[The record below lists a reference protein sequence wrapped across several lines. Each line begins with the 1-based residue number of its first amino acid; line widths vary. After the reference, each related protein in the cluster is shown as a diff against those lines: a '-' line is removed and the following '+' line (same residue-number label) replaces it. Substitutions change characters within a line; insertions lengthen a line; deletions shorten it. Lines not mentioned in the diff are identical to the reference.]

1 MKFVSGL
8 ALAALTHLACAI
20 PMAEKRAP
28 AATPVGYASQ
38 NGGVTGG
45 SGGTTTTVSSLPEM
59 TAALEKGDDTA
70 KVVYISGKI
79 TGSEKIYVGSNKSI
93 LGVDSSSGL
102 EGVGLLVRDAENVII
117 RNLAISKVEAD
128 TGGDAIA
135 IDGSTNVWVDHCD
148 LSSDLS
154 ADKDFYDGLLD
165 ISHGADYITVSNV
178 YFHDHHK
185 NSLVGHSDSNADEDT
200 GKLHVTYANNYW
212 SNVGSRCP
220 LVRFGTVHVVN
231 NYFED
236 VSVSGINT
244 RMGAQVLVENNVFDN
259 VVQAL
264 VSVDSKEDG
273 YAVARGND
281 WGTSTNE
288 APEGTLTEMP
298 YTYTAV
304 EASAV
309 KAAVVGVA
317 GNTLSGL

>member
-1 MKFVSGL
+1 
-8 ALAALTHLACAI
+8 
-20 PMAEKRAP
+20 MAEKRAD

-45 SGGTTTTVSSLPEM
+45 AGGTTTTVSTLPQITE
-59 TAALEKGDDTA
+59 ALQKKDDSK
-70 KVVYISGKI
+70 KVVYVKGKI

-93 LGVDSSSGL
+93 LGVDSDSGL
-102 EGVGLLVRDAENVII
+102 EGVGLLVRDAKNVII

-128 TGGDAIA
+128 NGDAIS

-165 ISHGADYITVSNV
+165 ISHGADYVTVSNV

-200 GKLHVTYANNYW
+200 GKLHVTYYNNYW

-231 NYFED
+231 NYYEN

-244 RMGAQVLVENNVFDN
+244 RMGAQVLVENNVFN
-259 VVQAL
+259 SVEQAL

-288 APEGTLTEMP
+288 APEGTLTEVP
-298 YTYTAV
+298 YEYTAV
-304 EASAV
+304 DASEV
-309 KAAVVGVA
+309 KAAVVGKA